1 MLTSV
6 NQLTTVLK
14 STGLKV
20 YRDKA
25 TSTASYPFIVYSFV
39 SRGKKYASGRVYK
52 RSSEYQISLFTTGT
66 EKDLKVIEQSFES
79 NNIRYLPF
87 SSLQGDENDDTV
99 TNFYTYVKVVEDA

>member
-6 NQLTTVLK
+6 NQLTTILN

-25 TSTASYPFIVYSFV
+25 TSTAAYPFIVYSFV
-39 SRGKKYASGRVYK
+39 NRGKKYASGLVYK
-52 RSSEYQISLFTTGT
+52 RLSEYQISLFSTGT
-66 EKDLKVIEQSFES
+66 EKELKVIEQVFEN

-99 TNFYTYVKVVEDA
+99 TNFYTYVKMVEDA

>member
-6 NQLTTVLK
+6 NQLTTALK
-14 STGLKV
+14 TTGLKV
-20 YRDKA
+20 FRDKA

-52 RSSEYQISLFTTGT
+52 RLSEYQISLFTTGT
-66 EKDLKVIEQSFES
+66 EKDLKVIEQVFES
-79 NNIRYLPF
+79 NKIRYLPF

-99 TNFYTYVKVVEDA
+99 TNFYTYVKVIEDA